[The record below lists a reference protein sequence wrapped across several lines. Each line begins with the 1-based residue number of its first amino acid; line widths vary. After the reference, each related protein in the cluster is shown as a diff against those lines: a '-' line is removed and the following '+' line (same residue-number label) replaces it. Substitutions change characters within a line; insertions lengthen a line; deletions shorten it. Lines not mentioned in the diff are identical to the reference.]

1 MAIPATTYKHKL
13 ILQERASWL
22 DEMGGEVERWQ
33 NGPVIHGRVEVYRG
47 SEQFER
53 QQVQARVEARIKIRF
68 RKDLDPANHRIKH
81 GPTVYNILSVLP
93 DAAHKETHLLC
104 VARSVEQGEGEAVN
118 P

>member
-1 MAIPATTYKHKL
+1 MAIPATAYRHKL
-13 ILQERASWL
+13 ILQERVSWV

-33 NGPVIHGRVEVYRG
+33 NGPTIYGCVEVNRG

-68 RKDLDPANHRIKH
+68 RKGLDPANQRIKH
-81 GPTVYNILSVLP
+81 GPTIYNILSVLP
-93 DAAHKETHLLC
+93 DVGHQETHLLC
-104 VARSVEQGEGEAVN
+104 VARSVEQGDGEAVN